1 MSESIYQDN
10 VGTHLAQTHPGNW
23 RIFYVFSKMA
33 LQGFGGVMPFAYR
46 AMVEQERWLSA
57 TEFAELLGICQIFP
71 GPTICNIAVFVGRR
85 LGGGTGVASAVSGL
99 LVLPFLIAIALG
111 AAYQRFGDFPIFRS
125 ALNGMAAV
133 AAGLILATALKM
145 ARGLLKKQ
153 VGLPGILFK
162 TIMLA
167 CAFACLGLLKW
178 RLLTVFMLFAPVAV
192 IAAYLL
198 DRR

>member
-1 MSESIYQDN
+1 MSESICRDN
-10 VGTHLAQTHPGNW
+10 AGPGLAHTQRGIW
-23 RIFYVFSKMA
+23 RIFHVFSTMA

-46 AMVEQERWLSA
+46 ALVERERWLSA
-57 TEFAELLGICQIFP
+57 TEFAELLGICQILP

-85 LGGGTGVASAVSGL
+85 FGGGIGVASAIAGL
-99 LVLPFLIAIALG
+99 LVLPFLIAIASG
-111 AAYQRFGDFPIFRS
+111 AVYQRCGDFPIFRS

-145 ARGLLKKQ
+145 ARALLKKQ
-153 VGLPGILFK
+153 ANVAAILFK
-162 TIMLA
+162 SAMLV

-192 IAAYLL
+192 IAAYLR